1 MKRIGAWWRGLST
14 LHRVMFVVA
23 ALLMLPAGW
32 MLVSNLMRG
41 RQPAFAHADWKY
53 VQVRRL
59 LIYIEPSIDSDL
71 QWVVF
76 EPNSELVQ
84 QAGLLPL
91 CRKVSSKVDQLQAA
105 LEPFAGIVDE
115 LPAATRLLP
124 DVVPEVRLELTR
136 ACAHRCLRPTRLPIP
151 PLRRGGM

>member
-23 ALLMLPAGW
+23 TLLMLPAGW
-32 MLVSNLMRG
+32 MLVSKLTRG
-41 RQPAFAHADWKY
+41 RQPALADADWKY

-59 LIYIEPSIDSDL
+59 LIYIEPSIDGDL

-84 QAGLLPL
+84 RARLSPDCSG
-91 CRKVSSKVDQLQAA
+91 RSV
-105 LEPFAGIVDE
+105 GI
-115 LPAATRLLP
+115 AQQ
-124 DVVPEVRLELTR
+124 
-136 ACAHRCLRPTRLPIP
+136 
-151 PLRRGGM
+151 